1 MSVFDMLSIVNQKP
15 SGIAHHNN
23 IREEV
28 YSCSVEELQRLVNS
42 ICYNRTKFNYN
53 RQDINNLLNRYFYKN
68 SL

>member
-1 MSVFDMLSIVNQKP
+1 MSVFDILSIVNQKP
-15 SGIAHHNN
+15 SGIAHPN
-23 IREEV
+23 IREDV
-28 YSCSVEELQRLVNS
+28 YSCSIEELQRMINS

>member
-1 MSVFDMLSIVNQKP
+1 MSIFDMLSIVNQKP
-15 SGIAHHNN
+15 SSIANPN
-23 IREEV
+23 IREDV
-28 YSCSVEELQRLVNS
+28 YSCSVEELQRLINS